1 MMSALKRGDGQ
12 ALAESVMLQGILAG
26 DVTSAAIATKLRL
39 QNENLRL
46 KRRMNMQRLRLE
58 SIKTRLLAKALEP
71 KPEVPPQQLIRALEE
86 IYGLTTIIEAK
97 ALPAPDE
104 GTAIEEHPE
113 GTAIEEHPA

>member
-1 MMSALKRGDGQ
+1 MSALKRGDGA

-46 KRRMNMQRLRLE
+46 KRRMNTQRLRLE

-71 KPEVPPQQLIRALEE
+71 KPLPSPEELLASIEE
-86 IYGLTTIIEAK
+86 IYGLGKEVIQVK
-97 ALPAPDE
+97 ALP
-104 GTAIEEHPE
+104 
-113 GTAIEEHPA
+113 PADAQEKRP